1 LRWGRGKDVVKAK
14 YSVTMPLR
22 IEVENLIFCE
32 RRKGEKRGK
41 REKTLSGLTK
51 YMGGVVVALSK
62 LVSPP
67 TVRAVTKAEG
77 QYPSSNQNSSPS
89 FFFSVGIPHGH
100 TFVHATGA
108 FNTPTRT
115 KGSSPTLSGR
125 SPTSRVER
133 SSPSVPLRDSTWPH
147 FRARH
152 WRFQHTY
159 EGKKAHP
166 PP

>member
-1 LRWGRGKDVVKAK
+1 MRA
-14 YSVTMPLR
+14 TTPPLP
-22 IEVENLIFCE
+22 FF
-32 RRKGEKRGK
+32 
-41 REKTLSGLTK
+41 SGNNSLTRTGAV
-51 YMGGVVVALSK
+51 MQFSQDSTWPHLCSCLPVALSTH
-62 LVSPP
+62 LRE
-67 TVRAVTKAEG
+67 TRAYHPISEVEG

-89 FFFSVGIPHGH
+89 FFYSVGIPHGH